1 MTTFC
6 CDVNIW
12 VILAFNFVH
21 CFEQNKFLTLH
32 KEEDIYSP
40 LYSTFL
46 TLHKEEDIYF
56 PLYFPPLAGL
66 YVTLRLDND
75 EY

>member
-32 KEEDIYSP
+32 KEEDIY
-40 LYSTFL
+40 
-46 TLHKEEDIYF
+46 F